1 MLCKLREQNPAF
13 FASYDAK
20 KGEISSRTTIMTAS
34 VSASVSTSTM
44 MMTSSG
50 DARPTNSSSSEE
62 DVDDDEGNCNN
73 NENENDDGS
82 SSDDD
87 AVVPLSACNAVR
99 FSRELSNCKQRELRQ
114 SQALS
119 RLSLLAHREGAST
132 PL

>member
-20 KGEISSRTTIMTAS
+20 KGEIFSTTTMTAM
-34 VSASVSTSTM
+34 VEPASASVSTSTA
-44 MMTSSG
+44 MTTSSSG
-50 DARPTNSSSSEE
+50 DDARAPNSSSSE
-62 DVDDDEGNCNN
+62 DDDEGNCNN
-73 NENENDDGS
+73 GENDES

-87 AVVPLSACNAVR
+87 AVVPLSACNAAR
-99 FSRELSNCKQRELRQ
+99 FSRELSDSKQRELELRQ

-119 RLSLLAHREGAST
+119 RLSLLAHRDGAST